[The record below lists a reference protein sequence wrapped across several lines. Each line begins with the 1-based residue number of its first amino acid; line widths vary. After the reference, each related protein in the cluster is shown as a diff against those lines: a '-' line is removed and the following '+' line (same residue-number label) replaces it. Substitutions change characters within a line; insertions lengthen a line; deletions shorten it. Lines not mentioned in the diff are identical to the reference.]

1 MSRWDPFREMLSLRE
16 AMNQL
21 LEESVVRPAS
31 AGAASG
37 TGGSGGGGV
46 AGRGQP
52 LALDVAERED
62 AYVVSASLPGVRPE
76 DVHVTV
82 LGDTLAIRAE
92 TRREDERSSGGYL
105 LRERQVGT
113 LQRTVTLPG
122 PISADDVSADFEH
135 GILTLTLPK
144 SRANLPR
151 RIQVRSGATGGA
163 GGAGG
168 TGGQAGID
176 AGTGSPGGEQT
187 PIEAAVRPTES
198 GVSASAEATTGVD
211 AESQQEST
219 PTTTTRPRG
228 GRRTSRTAG
237 SGGGTGQPS
246 DSAGEAGASGS
257 SRSRGGQRN
266 RRQSSGSTQEG

>member
-31 AGAASG
+31 PGAA
-37 TGGSGGGGV
+37 GGAGGGGV
-46 AGRGQP
+46 AGRGQT

-62 AYVVSASLPGVRPE
+62 AYVVSASLPGVRSE

-82 LGDTLAIRAE
+82 LGDTLTIRAE

-105 LRERQVGT
+105 LRERHVGV
-113 LQRTVTLPG
+113 LQRAVTLPG
-122 PISADDVSADFEH
+122 PISADDVSADYEH

-144 SRANLPR
+144 SRANMPR
-151 RIQVRSGATGGA
+151 RIQVRSGAA
-163 GGAGG
+163 G
-168 TGGQAGID
+168 TQAGID
-176 AGTGSPGGEQT
+176 AGTGAQGVEQT

-219 PTTTTRPRG
+219 PTTTTRPRS
-228 GRRTSRTAG
+228 GRRASRAAG
-237 SGGGTGQPS
+237 SGAAGAGQPS
-246 DSAGEAGASGS
+246 ESTAEGGRTSGS
-257 SRSRGGQRN
+257 SRSRGGQRT
-266 RRQSSGSTQEG
+266 RRRASDTAQEG

>member
-31 AGAASG
+31 AGAASAAG
-37 TGGSGGGGV
+37 AAGGGGA
-46 AGRGQP
+46 AGSGQP

-76 DVHVTV
+76 DVHVTI

-122 PISADDVSADFEH
+122 PISADDVSADYEH

-151 RIQVRSGATGGA
+151 RIQVRSGAA
-163 GGAGG
+163 GGARGAG
-168 TGGQAGID
+168 AQPGID

-198 GVSASAEATTGVD
+198 GVSAWAEATTGVD

-219 PTTTTRPRG
+219 PTTTTRPRS

-246 DSAGEAGASGS
+246 ESAGEAGASGS
-257 SRSRGGQRN
+257 SQSRGGQRS
-266 RRQSSGSTQEG
+266 RRQSSGSTQDG

>member
-31 AGAASG
+31 AGAA
-37 TGGSGGGGV
+37 GGAGGGGA

-92 TRREDERSSGGYL
+92 TRREDERSAGGYL
-105 LRERQVGT
+105 LRERHVGT

-122 PISADDVSADFEH
+122 PISADDVSADYEH
-135 GILTLTLPK
+135 GILMLTLPK
-144 SRANLPR
+144 SRANMPR
-151 RIQVRSGATGGA
+151 RIQVRSGAA

-168 TGGQAGID
+168 QARID
-176 AGTGSPGGEQT
+176 TGTGSPGGQQA

-198 GVSASAEATTGVD
+198 GVSTPAEATTGVD
-211 AESQQEST
+211 AEAQQEST
-219 PTTTTRPRG
+219 PTTTTRARG
-228 GRRTSRTAG
+228 GRRTSRAAAG
-237 SGGGTGQPS
+237 GGAGTGQS
-246 DSAGEAGASGS
+246 SESAGEGGGASGS
-257 SRSRGGQRN
+257 SRSRGGQRT
-266 RRQSSGSTQEG
+266 RRRSSDTAQEG

>member
-31 AGAASG
+31 AGGA
-37 TGGSGGGGV
+37 GGGGA

-82 LGDTLAIRAE
+82 LGDTLTIRAE

-113 LQRTVTLPG
+113 LQRAVTLPG
-122 PISADDVSADFEH
+122 PISADDVSADYEH

-144 SRANLPR
+144 SRANQPR
-151 RIQVRSGATGGA
+151 RIQVRSGAAGTAGGAVGA
-163 GGAGG
+163 GGAG
-168 TGGQAGID
+168 TQAGIG
-176 AGTGSPGGEQT
+176 AGTGSRGGEQS

-198 GVSASAEATTGVD
+198 GVSAWAEATTGVD

-246 DSAGEAGASGS
+246 ESAGEAGTSGS
-257 SRSRGGQRN
+257 SRSRGGQRS